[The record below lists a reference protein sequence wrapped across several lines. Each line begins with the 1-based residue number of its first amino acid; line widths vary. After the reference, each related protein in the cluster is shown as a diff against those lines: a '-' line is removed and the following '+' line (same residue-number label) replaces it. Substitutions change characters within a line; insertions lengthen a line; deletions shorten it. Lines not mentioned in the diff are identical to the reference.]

1 MVMAMGIKSDM
12 VAGDDIGY
20 VICSVYRARG
30 SKMRDSKR
38 LAAIRQLPC
47 CECGRAAPSQA
58 AHSNFSIHG
67 KGRGIKASDEYVIPL
82 CHVCHAAL
90 DQYRLDMDRH
100 ESLEWFERKLKYVNE
115 VLSEQDNQAD
125 F

>member
-1 MVMAMGIKSDM
+1 MVMAMGVKSDV
-12 VAGDDIGY
+12 VASHVNGHVVCG
-20 VICSVYRARG
+20 VYCARG

-58 AHSNFSIHG
+58 AHSNFSKHG
-67 KGRGIKASDEYVIPL
+67 KGRGIKADDKYTIPL

-90 DQYRLDMDRH
+90 DQYRLDMDRQ

-115 VLSEQDNQAD
+115 VLSGKDNQTD